1 MTNELTKNQKQII
14 KKRIMLKATLF
25 SLSIVV
31 ATIFFAMLILKFIN

>member
-1 MTNELTKNQKQII
+1 MTKELTKNQKQII

-25 SLSIVV
+25 AFSIVV